1 MMIDDINIERAG
13 FDDLSDILNL
23 QKIAFISEAEL
34 YDDYNIEP
42 LNQTLDSIQN
52 DFKVYLYLIAK
63 HNNQIIGSVKAR
75 ETGDFCWIGRLIVNP
90 EYQNNGIGR
99 MLLTE
104 IQGLFSTTQ
113 RYMLCTGFRSTKN
126 IRLYESL
133 GFKIIEE
140 VDDVNN
146 PNVKMVRI
154 DRKSTRLN
162 SSHL

>member
-1 MMIDDINIERAG
+1 MIDDINIERAS
-13 FDDLSDILNL
+13 FDDLPDILNL
-23 QKIAFISEAEL
+23 QKLAFISEAEL

-146 PNVKMVRI
+146 PNVKMVRMV
-154 DRKSTRLN
+154 KEN
-162 SSHL
+162 VNQ

>member
-146 PNVKMVRI
+146 PNVKMVRMV
-154 DRKSTRLN
+154 KEN
-162 SSHL
+162 VNQ

>member
-146 PNVKMVRI
+146 PNVKMVRMV
-154 DRKSTRLN
+154 KEN
-162 SSHL
+162 SNQ

>member
-1 MMIDDINIERAG
+1 MIDDINIERAG

-146 PNVKMVRI
+146 PNVKMVRMV
-154 DRKSTRLN
+154 KEN
-162 SSHL
+162 VNQ

>member
-1 MMIDDINIERAG
+1 MIDDINIERAG

-146 PNVKMVRI
+146 PNVKMVRMV
-154 DRKSTRLN
+154 KEN
-162 SSHL
+162 SNQ